1 MASLMIEGIVTS
13 LKILVIGMGNR
24 GSKSVSNYCKR
35 ATSRRFFSISNTVR
49 CILVAGK
56 SGSGVKLSTYQDFTA

>member
-35 ATSRRFFSISNTVR
+35 ATSRRFFNYILIVR
-49 CILVAGK
+49 CTLVAGK
-56 SGSGVKLSTYQDFTA
+56 AGF